1 MDYSIWTKISSDV
14 KYGRIKTINDLRR
27 EIEKAISKIDICYI
41 WEVTDAFLRRVY
53 SMEKHDGELIINE
66 YS

>member
-1 MDYSIWTKISSDV
+1 MEYEK
-14 KYGRIKTINDLRR
+14 IKTINNLRR
-27 EIEKAISKIDICYI
+27 EIEKTIKIIDIYYI
-41 WEVTDAFLRRVY
+41 REAIAAFLRRVH